1 MQPQTRYLKVVKHQH
16 LPQQLSQRMTICGT
30 WGHTLWFAS
39 TFTNDMCPPWAKHQG
54 SKKLANIPLMCLMS
68 TQHTPCSSTCHAKQ
82 WTNVNTSRSL
92 PFSPSIQ
99 AIRVCERLCHCH
111 SINVNCR
118 RNLRSGTKI
127 QHSFHEARTRH
138 LADCKKWTGSNWEEV
153 ALLEFCTDEQV
164 MRNIEENQAEQA
176 VFIQT
181 WQIPATETISARR
194 QLYWGHPDNLNRFE
208 YFNLLQNRLY
218 TAQSNC

>member
-1 MQPQTRYLKVVKHQH
+1 
-16 LPQQLSQRMTICGT
+16 
-30 WGHTLWFAS
+30 
-39 TFTNDMCPPWAKHQG
+39 
-54 SKKLANIPLMCLMS
+54 
-68 TQHTPCSSTCHAKQ
+68 
-82 WTNVNTSRSL
+82 
-92 PFSPSIQ
+92 
-99 AIRVCERLCHCH
+99 
-111 SINVNCR
+111 
-118 RNLRSGTKI
+118 
-127 QHSFHEARTRH
+127 
-138 LADCKKWTGSNWEEV
+138 
-153 ALLEFCTDEQV
+153 